1 MSGFSI
7 GMVVGVATGAAVGEG
22 EAAVAGLATAVDCI
36 SGVGTTVGA
45 SVVGAAAMDVGAVA
59 GPSGAHAVS
68 NAANRS
74 SSPNLF
80 MAPSFLLDSYVAPN
94 SQAGLTMKCQSI
106 TLKRSE

>member
-1 MSGFSI
+1 MFGCLI

-36 SGVGTTVGA
+36 SGVGTTVDAGM
-45 SVVGAAAMDVGAVA
+45 VGAAAMDVGSVA

-94 SQAGLTMKCQSI
+94 SQASPTTKYQSTTLT
-106 TLKRSE
+106 RSE